1 MLRHAALLITFA
13 LILSLGN
20 APLPAAAQLD
30 LAFEAV
36 DLNGGADLVL
46 ARAQAIDLTAYP
58 VLPSAVA
65 NPIQTVFQTGQKLG
79 RDVRVLSKVGD
90 CNSAEWMFLHPF
102 ALDQYDLGSYSTLQT
117 VIDHF
122 SPSLTNQTYAAYNGL
137 NVTAAL
143 DPLWANPVVCQ
154 PGESPLNCEYRVN
167 NPSIA
172 VIMFG
177 TNDLV
182 TLTPPQFDQGL
193 RRVVYTTIA
202 AGIIPLLSTFPRHL
216 SFPER
221 SILFNQIAVR
231 VALDFNVP
239 LVNLWLA
246 LEPLPDHGIADDHF
260 HLSGPLTRAGDLS
273 LPNLQTGY
281 PMRNLVTLQSLDMIW
296 RETIK

>member
-1 MLRHAALLITFA
+1 MRRHAALLIT
-13 LILSLGN
+13 LILTLCLSN
-20 APLPAAAQLD
+20 APLPAGAQLD

-36 DLNGGADLVL
+36 DLNGGADLAL

-58 VLPSAVA
+58 VLPAVIGSTQ
-65 NPIQTVFQTGQKLG
+65 NIFQVGQRLG
-79 RDVRVLSKVGD
+79 RNAGVLSKVGD

-102 ALDQYDLGSYSTLQT
+102 ALDQYNLGGYSSLQT

-122 SPSLTNQTYAAYNGL
+122 SSSLTAQTYAAYNGL
-137 NVTAAL
+137 NVTAVL
-143 DPLWANPVVCQ
+143 DPLWANPTVCQ
-154 PGESPLNCEYRVN
+154 PGESPLNCEYRVH

-193 RRVVYTTIA
+193 RRVVYTTIE

-221 SILFNQIAVR
+221 SILFNQIVVR